1 MERNSMEITDIIKI
15 GSVEL
20 TRTEAEKFC
29 QEGKYIVACR
39 RIYALHYSTAQQR
52 VYGSQ
57 IYYERGALPFTK
69 RGRFVVLSAADVN
82 KLAGMM
88 IVNE

>member
-1 MERNSMEITDIIKI
+1 MDTIKI

-29 QEGKYIVACR
+29 QERKYIAVYR
-39 RIYALHYSTAQQR
+39 RIYALHYSTAQQC
-52 VYGSQ
+52 VYGRE
-57 IYYERGALPFTK
+57 IYYERGALPITK
-69 RGRFVVLSAADVN
+69 RGRFIVISAADVN
-82 KLAGMM
+82 KLVGGMA

>member
-1 MERNSMEITDIIKI
+1 MDIIKI
-15 GSVEL
+15 GGVEL
-20 TRTEAEKFC
+20 TRAQAEKFC
-29 QEGKYIVACR
+29 QEGKYIASCR

-57 IYYERGALPFTK
+57 IYYERGTLPITK
-69 RGRFVVLSAADVN
+69 RGRFIVLSSADVN
-82 KLAGMM
+82 KLVGMA

>member
-1 MERNSMEITDIIKI
+1 MDTIKI

-39 RIYALHYSTAQQR
+39 HIYALHYSMAQQR
-52 VYGSQ
+52 VYGKET
-57 IYYERGALPFTK
+57 YYEQGALPLTK
-69 RGRFVVLSAADVN
+69 RGRFIVISAADVN
-82 KLAGMM
+82 RLVGMT

>member
-1 MERNSMEITDIIKI
+1 MDIIKI

-20 TRTEAEKFC
+20 TRAEAEKFC

-39 RIYALHYSTAQQR
+39 RIYALHYSTAQQC

-57 IYYERGALPFTK
+57 IYYEQGALPLTR
-69 RGRFVVLSAADVN
+69 RGRFIVFSAADVN
-82 KLAGMM
+82 KLVGTAL
-88 IVNE
+88 VNE